1 MFRGSAISR
10 DGDLDNQVVAHEW
23 GHYISNRLIGDAS
36 GLSNNQ
42 GGGMGEG
49 WADFHAMLMT
59 VKPEDAAV
67 SSNAGWTGVYSMGG
81 YVVSN
86 TLMPTNAYYYGI
98 RRYPYSTDL
107 AKNPLTFRHIQEGVA
122 LPVGPPVAFGLDGA
136 GNSEVHNT
144 GEVWCNMLWEC
155 YAALLRD
162 SGRLTFAQARDRMRA
177 YLVAAYKMTPNAPT
191 ILEARDALLAVAY
204 ASDVTDFGEFCAAFA
219 RRGAGVGAVGPD
231 RYSNDN
237 VGVTESYLCGG
248 DLQVSS
254 VALDDSVHSCDG
266 KDGYLDDGEVGY
278 LTVKLVND
286 GSTTLSS
293 TTATLSSS
301 NPSVVFQS
309 GTSLS
314 FPPCPPFGTTT
325 ARAFIR
331 CSGAAGLQVD
341 DFQIQ
346 YNDPG
351 FAMAGPRTASVAT
364 RGNVDEIAASNE
376 NVEAKVPPWTA
387 TSAVEAWRR
396 QEVSATNHRFW
407 GPDPGGVSDQSLVS
421 PPLQVGSGSFSFTF
435 QHDYSFEFS
444 SSTYWDGGVV
454 EITQDAGATWTDIGS
469 HITPGYS
476 GTLANNSG
484 NPLGGRPAFGGASP
498 GYPSL
503 ATATVSLGTTY
514 ANKTVQLRF
523 RVGADESTGDAGW
536 FVDNLVFSGLTN
548 APFRDVVADAT
559 PCTPVAVEDAPP
571 SQLSFAVAGSNPV
584 MGRPA
589 FRFALPRAMQVRI
602 TVHDVSGRRVATL
615 ADGAFEAGTHLAWWT
630 SAEAGASPKPGVYF
644 ARMTADGAVMQQRLV
659 VLSR

>member
-1 MFRGSAISR
+1 
-10 DGDLDNQVVAHEW
+10 VAHEW

-59 VKPEDAAV
+59 VRPEDAAV
-67 SSNAGWTGVYSMGG
+67 SSNAGWTGIYSMGG

-98 RRYPYSTDL
+98 RRYPYSTDF

-162 SGRLTFAQARDRMRA
+162 SGRLTFAQARDRMRG

-204 ASDVTDFGEFCAAFA
+204 ANDATDFGEFCTAFA

-248 DLQVSS
+248 YLQVSS

-278 LTVKLVND
+278 LTVTLVND
-286 GSTTLSS
+286 GTTTLPS

-331 CSGAAGLQVD
+331 SSGAAGLQVD

-346 YNDPG
+346 CTTPASPG
-351 FAMAGPRTASVAT
+351 RAAHRQLLRARQRRQRSRRAT
-364 RGNVDEIAASNE
+364 R
-376 NVEAKVPPWTA
+376 T
-387 TSAVEAWRR
+387 WRR
-396 QEVSATNHRFW
+396 RR
-407 GPDPGGVSDQSLVS
+407 
-421 PPLQVGSGSFSFTF
+421 
-435 QHDYSFEFS
+435 
-444 SSTYWDGGVV
+444 
-454 EITQDAGATWTDIGS
+454 
-469 HITPGYS
+469 
-476 GTLANNSG
+476 
-484 NPLGGRPAFGGASP
+484 PLGRDERGGAS
-498 GYPSL
+498 
-503 ATATVSLGTTY
+503 
-514 ANKTVQLRF
+514 
-523 RVGADESTGDAGW
+523 GD
-536 FVDNLVFSGLTN
+536 
-548 APFRDVVADAT
+548 R
-559 PCTPVAVEDAPP
+559 
-571 SQLSFAVAGSNPV
+571 
-584 MGRPA
+584 
-589 FRFALPRAMQVRI
+589 
-602 TVHDVSGRRVATL
+602 
-615 ADGAFEAGTHLAWWT
+615 
-630 SAEAGASPKPGVYF
+630 K
-644 ARMTADGAVMQQRLV
+644 
-659 VLSR
+659 